1 MSNIRK
7 TALNFACELDRLSG
21 ELTECA
27 HSNLTAEDML
37 LCLDGAVELLSEI
50 QAKYGHSHHEL
61 FKKER
66 V

>member
-27 HSNLTAEDML
+27 HSNLTAKDL
-37 LCLDGAVELLSEI
+37 LTCIESALEILSGI
-50 QAKYGHSHHEL
+50 QAKYELKGVIHE
-61 FKKER
+61 
-66 V
+66 